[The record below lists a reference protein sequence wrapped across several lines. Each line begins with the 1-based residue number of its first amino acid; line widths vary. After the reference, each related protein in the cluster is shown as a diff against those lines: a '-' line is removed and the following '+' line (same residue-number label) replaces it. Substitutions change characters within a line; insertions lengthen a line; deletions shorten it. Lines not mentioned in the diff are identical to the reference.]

1 MSSDLI
7 SKTFAVSDS
16 VENGRLLTDVLA
28 HMMSEVGELSTEVMI
43 ACGRSYKEPDKDGV
57 VGEAVD
63 VILCALDII
72 RLYDPTADVE
82 SIVDIADAK
91 LKKWVEKEE
100 EIRNRPYWIDLPR
113 SE

>member
-16 VENGRLLTDVLA
+16 VDNGRLLADVLA

-57 VGEAVD
+57 IGEAVD

-72 RLYDPTADVE
+72 RLYDPTASVDDVLQ
-82 SIVDIADAK
+82 IADAK

-100 EIRNRPYWIDLPR
+100 EIRNRPYWIELKED
-113 SE
+113 

>member
-1 MSSDLI
+1 
-7 SKTFAVSDS
+7 
-16 VENGRLLTDVLA
+16 
-28 HMMSEVGELSTEVMI
+28 MI

-72 RLYDPTADVE
+72 RLYDSTVSIDN
-82 SIVDIADAK
+82 IVDIADTK
-91 LKKWVEKEE
+91 LKKWVEKEA
-100 EIRNRPYWIDLPR
+100 EIRNRPYWIDLP

>member
-1 MSSDLI
+1 MASDLI

-28 HMMSEVGELSTEVMI
+28 HMMSEVGELSTEIMI
-43 ACGRSYKEPDKDGV
+43 ACGRSYKDPDRDGV

-63 VILCALDII
+63 VILCALDVI
-72 RLYDPTADVE
+72 RLYDPTVSVDDVLQT
-82 SIVDIADAK
+82 ADAK

-100 EIRNRPYWIDLPR
+100 EIRNRPYWIDLP